1 MPESKLL
8 PALILVV
15 AAVAAVVAH
24 AELEPEQLST
34 RKLPAAWHPHW
45 VWVNDLAGFGID
57 AKAYLIDAENSR
69 MLGML
74 STSIIHDALV
84 LPKNHKAIYAS
95 DTFYS
100 RHTRGVR
107 TDVVT
112 IYDPIRLAPVGE
124 VIIPPKQMIGGPN
137 IWQSQLTDDDRFL
150 LVYNFTP
157 AQSVTVVD
165 TAVPALVGEI
175 ETPGCMFLFPS
186 GPRRFHMICTNGAIL
201 TVRLDEDGKLGD
213 KSRTK
218 PLFDSNAVFLH
229 ESPVRSGQQYYF
241 VSYEGDIYT
250 LDVSGTEPAMQAPW
264 PLQSPWDRNKW
275 WPGGTQ
281 LIALHSGKSRLYVA
295 MHRGGEYTQ
304 KDPGEEIW
312 VYDINAKRRIARIE
326 VKTPVTSMT
335 VSQDDEPLLYTTF
348 FEKPQLE
355 IYDALS
361 GKHLHT
367 MEQIGMNP
375 SVLQTP

>member
-1 MPESKLL
+1 MPKSKL
-8 PALILVV
+8 PHALVLVV
-15 AAVAAVVAH
+15 AAVVTH
-24 AELEPEQLST
+24 AGPELEVEQLNT
-34 RKLPAAWHPHW
+34 LELPAASHQHW

-57 AKAYLIDAENSR
+57 AKAYLFNADNGR

-84 LPKNHKAIYAS
+84 LPRNHKAIYAS

-100 RHTRGVR
+100 RQTRGVR

-124 VIIPPKQMIGGPN
+124 VVIPPKQMIGGPN

-150 LVYNFTP
+150 LIYNFTP

-165 TAVPALVGEI
+165 TAVPVLVGEI

-186 GPRRFHMICTNGAIL
+186 GPRRFHMIRNDGAIL
-201 TVRLDEDGKLGD
+201 TVRLDEKGEPVKKTLTG
-213 KSRTK
+213 
-218 PLFDSNAVFLH
+218 PLFDADTKFLH
-229 ESPVRSGQQYYF
+229 ESAVRSGQQYYF
-241 VSYEGDIYT
+241 VSYEGDIHT
-250 LDVSGTEPAMQAPW
+250 LDVSGEEPTMKAAW
-264 PLQSPWDRNKW
+264 PLQSPSERDEW

-281 LIALHSGKSRLYVA
+281 LIALHTGSGRFYVA
-295 MHRGGEYTQ
+295 MHRGGINSQ

-312 VYDINAKRRIARIE
+312 VYDINSQQRLARYE
-326 VKTPVTSMT
+326 VKTPVTTMA
-335 VSQDDEPLLYTTF
+335 VSQDDEPLLYTAF

-361 GKHLHT
+361 GKHLRT
-367 MEQIGMNP
+367 VDQVGTNP
-375 SVLQTP
+375 SVLQIP

>member
-1 MPESKLL
+1 MPKSKFLHVLVLL
-8 PALILVV
+8 
-15 AAVAAVVAH
+15 AATFVAH
-24 AELEPEQLST
+24 AELEVEQLST
-34 RKLPAAWHPHW
+34 RELPAAWHQHW

-57 AKAYLIDAENSR
+57 AKAYLINADNGR

-84 LPKNHKAIYAS
+84 LSRNHKAIYAS

-100 RHTRGVR
+100 RQTRGVR

-112 IYDPIRLAPVGE
+112 IYDPVRLAPIGE
-124 VIIPPKQMIGGPN
+124 VVIPPKQMIGGPN

-165 TAVPALVGEI
+165 TAVPVLVGEI

-186 GPRRFHMICTNGAIL
+186 GPRRFHMLRNDGAIL
-201 TVRLDEDGKLGD
+201 TIRLNEKGEPD
-213 KSRTK
+213 KKTLTE
-218 PLFDSNAVFLH
+218 PLFDADTVFLH
-229 ESPVRSGQQYYF
+229 ESAVRSGQQYHF

-250 LDVSGTEPAMQAPW
+250 LDVSGEKPIMKTVW
-264 PLQSPWDRNKW
+264 PLQSPSERDEW

-281 LIALHSGKSRLYVA
+281 LIALHTGTGRLYVA
-295 MHRGGEYTQ
+295 MHRGGKNTQ

-312 VYDINAKRRIARIE
+312 VYDINTQQRLARYK
-326 VKTPVTSMT
+326 VKAPVTTMA
-335 VSQDDEPLLYTTF
+335 VSQDDAPLLYTAF

-361 GKHLHT
+361 GKHLRT
-367 MEQIGMNP
+367 VEQVGMNP
-375 SVLQTP
+375 AVLQTP

>member
-1 MPESKLL
+1 MPASKLL
-8 PALILVV
+8 PALFLLGATI
-15 AAVAAVVAH
+15 VAH
-24 AELEPEQLST
+24 AELEEEQLST
-34 RKLPAAWHPHW
+34 RELPAAWHPHW

-57 AKAYLIDAENSR
+57 AKAYLINADNGR

-84 LPKNHKAIYAS
+84 LSRDHKAIYAS

-112 IYDPIRLAPVGE
+112 IYDPVQLAPVDE
-124 VIIPPKQMIGGPN
+124 VVIPPKQMIGGPN

-165 TAVPALVGEI
+165 TAVPVLVGEI

-186 GPRRFHMICTNGAIL
+186 GTRRFHMICINGTIL
-201 TVRLDEDGKLGD
+201 TIRLDKKGNLDN
-213 KSRTK
+213 KSHTK
-218 PLFDSNAVFLH
+218 PLFDSNVVFLH
-229 ESPVRSGQQYYF
+229 ESAVRSGQQYYF
-241 VSYEGDIYT
+241 VSYEGDIYK
-250 LDVSGTEPAMQAPW
+250 LDVSGEEPTITEIW
-264 PLQSPWDRNKW
+264 PLQLLKERDEWR
-275 WPGGTQ
+275 PGGTQ
-281 LIALHSGKSRLYVA
+281 LIALHTGEGRFYVA
-295 MHRGGEYTQ
+295 MHRGGVNTQ

-312 VYDINAKRRIARIE
+312 VYDINTKQRLARIM
-326 VKTPVTSMT
+326 VKEPVTTMA

-361 GKHLHT
+361 GKHLRT
-367 MEQIGMNP
+367 VEQVGMNP
-375 SVLQTP
+375 AVLQTP